1 MSPDKRSC
9 TKAMQIQELAVGPL
23 GTLCYIL
30 SADDCDHCVV
40 IDPGAEA
47 GRIRAAIGT
56 RKLEAILLTHGHFDH
71 IGAVRE
77 LMSPE
82 TELVIHTLDAA
93 MLTDASRNASLSLAG
108 IELTAPAPTRTLLDG
123 ETLQYAGLSIQV
135 IHTPGHTPGS
145 VCYLTGEDAFT
156 GDTLF
161 HHGWGR
167 TDLPG
172 GSESDMMRSLRHII
186 TLTRTMSVHP
196 GHED

>member
-1 MSPDKRSC
+1 
-9 TKAMQIQELAVGPL
+9 MQIQELTVGPI

-30 SADDCDHCVV
+30 SEDDSDRCVV

-47 GRIRAAIGT
+47 GRIRTALGN

-77 LMSPE
+77 LMAPD
-82 TELVIHTLDAA
+82 TALIIHALDAP
-93 MLTDASRNASLSLAG
+93 MLTDAELNASRGLAG
-108 IELTAPAPTRTLLDG
+108 IELTAPEATRTVRDEEVLR
-123 ETLQYAGLSIQV
+123 YAGLSLRV

-145 VCYLTGEDAFT
+145 VCYLTEDDAFT

-172 GSESDMMRSLRHII
+172 GSESDMMHSLRRII
-186 TLTRTMSVHP
+186 TLTRSMTVHP